1 MYEESWQCS
10 CSRIMTPNPEC
21 TTIDTSIVDAL
32 HVMHYGKFLHLPV
45 IDWGKETKW
54 FKIYDR
60 AKETNSLLCSLCVFE
75 FLMWTV
81 AEGCIVACMDVL
93 KLTHADVP
101 MV

>member
-32 HVMHYGKFLHLPV
+32 HVMHYGKFLHLSV

-54 FKIYDR
+54 FTSYDWD
-60 AKETNSLLCSLCVFE
+60 KETKTFLCSLCVFE
-75 FLMWTV
+75 FLFWIV
-81 AEGCIVACMDVL
+81 AEGCNVACMDIL
-93 KLTHADVP
+93 MLTHADVP